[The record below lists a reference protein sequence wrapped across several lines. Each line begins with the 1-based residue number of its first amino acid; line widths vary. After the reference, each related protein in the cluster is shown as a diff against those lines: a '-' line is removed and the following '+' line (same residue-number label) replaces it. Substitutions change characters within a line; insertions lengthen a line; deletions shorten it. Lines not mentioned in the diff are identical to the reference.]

1 MDKEN
6 GPLPEVAEEPDLTVR
21 RAAGLLMQQIW
32 KKIRRQWRQL
42 LGGLIAALMAGFV
55 LFAMLDRAG
64 LFLRDVS
71 LTVTAAVYTADGTPS
86 GETTVSIEGER
97 TILGS
102 RSFSGRFAID
112 AVEPTCREEA
122 LAQIR
127 WDAMQV
133 EGWQEIFYLR
143 AGQFSSLGVER
154 LLYITEEMQPFG
166 LKLEDGRIIATDEAY
181 VPLLLSGYHYAIRPV
196 FSNQF

>member
-1 MDKEN
+1 MDKGN
-6 GPLPEVAEEPDLTVR
+6 GSLLKPAEEPDMTVR
-21 RAAGLLMQQIW
+21 RAARLLMQQIW
-32 KKIRRQWRQL
+32 KQIRRRWVQI
-42 LGGLIAALMAGFV
+42 LGSLIAVLMVGFV
-55 LFAMLDRAG
+55 LFAMLNRAG
-64 LFLRDVS
+64 VFLRDVS
-71 LTVTAAVYTADGTPS
+71 LTVTATVYNADGEPS

-112 AVEPTCREEA
+112 AVEPTCREDA

-154 LLYITEEMQPFG
+154 LLYITEEMQSFG
-166 LKLEDGRIIATDEAY
+166 LRLEDGRIIATDEAY